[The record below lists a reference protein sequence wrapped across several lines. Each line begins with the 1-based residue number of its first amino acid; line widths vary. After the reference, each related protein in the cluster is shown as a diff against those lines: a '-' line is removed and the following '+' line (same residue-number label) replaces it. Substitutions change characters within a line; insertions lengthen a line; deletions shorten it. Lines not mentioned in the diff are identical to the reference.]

1 MQIYL
6 WFAYLILCLIV
17 FLVLVFL
24 VGEANCFSVK
34 EEEEKEEEEKAKLKE
49 SVGEQRDVALE
60 EMTIPTARE
69 AHEQAKRKFLD
80 KQEQLCELS
89 RALAVLA
96 SASVRIRSNFVEIL
110 FFWLRNVLNLFI
122 FIVCHFQSVGREREE
137 FLRLVNKE
145 VNLTNLFF

>member
-6 WFAYLILCLIV
+6 WFTYLILCLIV
-17 FLVLVFL
+17 FLVLLFL
-24 VGEANCFSVK
+24 VSEANYFCVK
-34 EEEEKEEEEKAKLKE
+34 EEEEKEEVEQAKLKE

-60 EMTIPTARE
+60 EMTVPTARE
-69 AHEQAKRKFLD
+69 AHEHAKGKFLD

-110 FFWLRNVLNLFI
+110 FFWLTNVLNLFI
-122 FIVCHFQSVGREREE
+122 FIVCCFQSVSREREE